1 MKNFVQSGD
10 VVTFTAPTGGA
21 ASGIP
26 LVVGS
31 LVVIPAFSA
40 AEGYECEG
48 VTTGV
53 FSLPK
58 KSTDTPA
65 QFDKAYWDTTNGEV
79 TTTATDN
86 TLIGAFMHAHEAGTT
101 EADIRLNGVSI

>member
-1 MKNFVQSGD
+1 MKNWTSNGEI
-10 VVTFTAPTGGA
+10 VTFTAPAGGA
-21 ASGIP
+21 VSGTP

-40 AEGYECEG
+40 AATYECEG
-48 VTTGV
+48 NTCGV
-53 FSLPK
+53 YELPK

-65 QFDKAYWDTTNGEV
+65 QFAKAYWDETNGEV

-86 TLIGAFMHAHEAGTT
+86 TLIGVFMDTLLTGTT
-101 EADIRLNGVSI
+101 VAEVRLNGVGI